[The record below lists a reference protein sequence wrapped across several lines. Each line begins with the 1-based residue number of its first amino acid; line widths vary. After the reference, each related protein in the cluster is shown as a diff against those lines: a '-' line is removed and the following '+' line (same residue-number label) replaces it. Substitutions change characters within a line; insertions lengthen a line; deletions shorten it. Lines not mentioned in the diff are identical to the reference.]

1 MVKFIH
7 EILNE
12 VGGKKKKADRI
23 QILKTNESW
32 ALKDIIRGSM
42 DETVQ
47 WNLPEGDPPYTA
59 CDPHN
64 APTNL
69 IRENKKFRYFAKGG
83 TGDSMIPAKRQNLFI
98 GLIEGIHPSDAK
110 LVIDMINKRVPKGLT
125 REIVQEA
132 FPGLL
137 KD

>member
-59 CDPHN
+59 CEPHN

-98 GLIEGIHPSDAK
+98 GLIEGIHPLDAK